1 MTVLKKM
8 LLLFYRV
15 IWYVQ
20 AIFLVLF
27 WSFYFCAWG
36 KLGHPPVASLNDPKN
51 LGMDI
56 FHGITWMMML
66 IAFYSFIFCCA
77 VLLVKIVIRKIPLFK
92 NDVLV
97 FGVSAVLVILTFF
110 SYQVEWFMD

>member
-1 MTVLKKM
+1 MTVLKKI

-20 AIFLVLF
+20 VIFLVLF
-27 WSFYFCAWG
+27 WLFYFCAWE
-36 KLGHPPVASLNDPKN
+36 KLGHPPVSSLDDPGS
-51 LGMDI
+51 LDI
-56 FHGITWMMML
+56 DTFHGITWMVML

-77 VLLVKIVIRKIPLFK
+77 VLLLKIFIRKIPIFK

-97 FGVSAVLVILTFF
+97 FGISAMLFIVTFF
-110 SYQVEWFMD
+110 SYQMGWFMD